1 MNEREGSMTE
11 FSLLQK
17 ISWFLYQ
24 KGMGIARP
32 EFLFMTKFGDAKW
45 FEIAE
50 VLMKDNNLEGR
61 TLILDQ
67 LLKMNNFRPNPK
79 RPQYLRL
86 LSQFMSKGI
95 LDERRRAV
103 KYVDDNSNQFSK
115 QDEVIRGYL
124 ITAMRDKD
132 TVTAN
137 TAESAIEKLGG
148 IEQDIPKRGYTP

>member
-1 MNEREGSMTE
+1 MNELS
-11 FSLLQK
+11 FLQK

-50 VLMKDNNLEGR
+50 ILMKDKNLEGR
-61 TLILDQ
+61 NLILDQ

-79 RPQYLRL
+79 RAQYIRL
-86 LSQFMSKGI
+86 LSQFISKGM

-103 KYVDDNSNQFSK
+103 KYVDDNSNQFTP
-115 QDEVIRGYL
+115 QDEVIRGHL
-124 ITAMRDKD
+124 ITAMRDRD

-148 IEQDIPKRGYTP
+148 IQQDIPKRGYAP